1 MGDLRTPGSEL
12 PRTLLLGASVNKPLV
27 DVPDPAWWH
36 HAWCRPIGETRVGKE
51 DILCRRKRI
60 WLWPA
65 VSWRRA
71 ARGLGRDGTDDGP
84 RLRRPHPGTRPRV
97 RPRGLQAPSCRVC
110 RRLLRSHLHHRG
122 PGSRRRQD
130 CDRFIVRGT
139 HDRREFMGVAP
150 TGREVTN
157 IAIAIHRISEG
168 KIAEE
173 WDVGTSISELRK
185 GIVARWQLSFS

>member
-12 PRTLLLGASVNKPLV
+12 PRTFLLGASVNKPLV

-71 ARGLGRDGTDDGP
+71 ARGLPRTRLPRHSGNSGP
-84 RLRRPHPGTRPRV
+84 QLGLCKPVTR
-97 RPRGLQAPSCRVC
+97 GQ
-110 RRLLRSHLHHRG
+110 
-122 PGSRRRQD
+122 
-130 CDRFIVRGT
+130 
-139 HDRREFMGVAP
+139 E
-150 TGREVTN
+150 
-157 IAIAIHRISEG
+157 
-168 KIAEE
+168 
-173 WDVGTSISELRK
+173 
-185 GIVARWQLSFS
+185 